1 MRSNLMRITAL
12 GLILIML
19 FLSCISCSSNGNENS
34 EANSESDSVTDSA
47 NDTVTDSTND
57 PDNSSDDGENG
68 NTSENIMD
76 DPEKAAKIKELLNI
90 KHELR
95 CDENG
100 NFKVLVLSDVQCN
113 DPALNE
119 ETKNAIKTVVDRE
132 DPDLVI
138 FNGDNSFSIQSAEE
152 LKVYIGNMV
161 GYIEERQIPWG
172 HVFGNHDYETS
183 RCPLNKE
190 EQQKVYESFDYCV
203 SKAGD
208 EELFGVGNY
217 VLPVLEHEGNKI
229 AFNVWCLDSG
239 DYGAGGQHNPN
250 VTVYGNRFNG
260 AYEPMEQNQ
269 IDWYLESS
277 ELLEQYNG
285 GKIPSMMTFHIPLQ
299 ESFYAWHLKDNLGL
313 ECTGEKRENVSAN
326 AVNCGLFEAA
336 RTRGDVL
343 AIVNSHDHRNDFMVK
358 YQGIRLCYTA
368 CIGTYE
374 YHADDMLGGR
384 VLNFNSNKPDDV
396 ETYMSYVN
404 ERPKGDADKTI
415 LDLNIDGQGV
425 TNRSEGKANVVKH
438 EYDGSYTN
446 IVNDAT
452 LGKNVIQFGRDADY
466 NNDYPSVYNMAAANY
481 NYIFADGFA
490 VEVVFKATGNDFING
505 YAGIV
510 DFMEA
515 GGWSIGLMRSGSGK
529 AILSSSVAYSSL
541 GSDVYKTL
549 KHEINLNTWY
559 HCVLVYDG
567 KDTVYLYLNG
577 ELVETGTLDG
587 DYADTNFGS
596 LENNN
601 KLYNDAYICIGAC
614 VQPFR
619 NNSDGKR
626 ERSTGKHGF
635 IGYIAD
641 VNIYSDPISSEEITS
656 LYNAMKK

>member
-1 MRSNLMRITAL
+1 MKSSLMRITAL
-12 GLILIML
+12 GLIFIMM
-19 FLSCISCSSNGNENS
+19 FLSVVSCSKDGSGDNEPNADSNTV
-34 EANSESDSVTDSA
+34 ADSA
-47 NDTVTDSTND
+47 NNS
-57 PDNSSDDGENG
+57 DNSGDAPNNG
-68 NTSENIMD
+68 GDSNTAEPSVMD

-100 NFKVLVLSDVQCN
+100 DFKVLVLSDVQFN
-113 DPALNE
+113 NSALNE

-132 DPDLVI
+132 DPDLII
-138 FNGDNSFSIQSAEE
+138 FNGDNSFSIQSAED

-161 GYIEERQIPWG
+161 GYIEERKIPWA
-172 HVFGNHDYETS
+172 HVFGNHDYEMN

-190 EQQKVYESFDYCV
+190 AQQKVYESFDYCI
-203 SKAGD
+203 SKSGD
-208 EELFGVGNY
+208 EALFGVGNY
-217 VLPVLEHEGNKI
+217 VLPVLEHEGDKI

-239 DYGAGGQHNPN
+239 DYGEGGLHNPN
-250 VTVYGNRFNG
+250 ITVYGNQFSG

-285 GKIPSMMTFHIPLQ
+285 SKISGMMTFHIPLQ
-299 ESFYAWHLKDNLGL
+299 ESFYAWNLKDKLGL
-313 ECTGEKRENVSAN
+313 EWTGEKRDNVSAN
-326 AVNCGLFEAA
+326 SVNCGLFEAA
-336 RTRGDVL
+336 KTRGDIL

-404 ERPKGDADKTI
+404 ERPEGGSGKTI
-415 LDLNIDGQGV
+415 LDLTIDGQSV
-425 TNRSEGKANVVKH
+425 TNGSAGNANVIKH
-438 EYDGSYTN
+438 EYDGSYAN

-481 NYIFADGFA
+481 NYIFSDGFA
-490 VEVVFKATGNDFING
+490 VEVAFKATGNDFISG

-515 GGWSIGLMRSGSGK
+515 GGWSIGLMKSSNSGK
-529 AILSSSVAYSSL
+529 AILSSSVAYSSF
-541 GSDVYKTL
+541 GSNVYKTI

-567 KDTVYLYLNG
+567 NDTVYLYLNG
-577 ELVETGTLDG
+577 ELVETGTLLG
-587 DYADTNFGS
+587 SYSVTNFGII
-596 LENNN
+596 ENNK

-619 NNSDGKR
+619 NNSEGTR
-626 ERSTGKHGF
+626 EKSTGKHGF

-641 VNIYSDPISSEEITS
+641 VNIYNDLISSNEALS
-656 LYNAMKK
+656 LYNAFKN